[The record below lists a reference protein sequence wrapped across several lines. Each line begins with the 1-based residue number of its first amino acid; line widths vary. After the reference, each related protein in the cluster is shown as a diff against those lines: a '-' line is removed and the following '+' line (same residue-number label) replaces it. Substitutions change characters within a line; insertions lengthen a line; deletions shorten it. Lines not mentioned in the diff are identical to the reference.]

1 MVYLGYA
8 KLCGVDWISLL
19 SFQTKARVKI
29 VWIPVLMPLFLHKW
43 RYPVTDVLFVP
54 AAAVL
59 D

>member
-8 KLCGVDWISLL
+8 KLCGVDWISPF
-19 SFQTKARVKI
+19 SFQTKACVKV

-43 RYPVTDVLFVP
+43 RYTVADVLFVP

-59 D
+59 G